1 METKVTAVNG
11 HGHLTIGGLDTV
23 ALASKYGTP
32 LYVMDEDAI
41 RANCRAL
48 KNSMDAHY
56 HKKGLVLY
64 ASKAFSCKATHYINI
79 MLFCKSRDVSSSI
92 SPVPIKPFLHFTGN
106 IT

>member
-41 RANCRAL
+41 RVDIRRGAQDDQR
-48 KNSMDAHY
+48 
-56 HKKGLVLY
+56 V
-64 ASKAFSCKATHYINI
+64 
-79 MLFCKSRDVSSSI
+79 I
-92 SPVPIKPFLHFTGN
+92 SVTNGPDLAADE
-106 IT
+106 